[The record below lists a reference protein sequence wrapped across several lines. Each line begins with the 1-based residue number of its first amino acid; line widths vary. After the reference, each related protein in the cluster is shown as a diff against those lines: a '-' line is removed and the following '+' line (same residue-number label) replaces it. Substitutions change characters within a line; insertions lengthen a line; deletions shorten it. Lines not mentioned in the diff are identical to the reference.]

1 MALSGHLPD
10 LDSLALLLE
19 VARSGSIGAAARVQG
34 VSQQSA
40 SERLTTME
48 RQVGVPLL
56 SRGARGTTLT
66 ASGTLMV
73 EWAARMLQVAEE
85 VDASIAALRGA
96 RDRELRIVAS
106 MTVAEHL
113 LPRWLVALRQ
123 QQAHPG
129 TRDGATSVSL
139 RAANSAEVLRAVAA
153 GEADLGFVEGAE
165 RPAGLT
171 STEIGRDE
179 LVLVAAAS
187 DRLARRRTPLTP
199 AQVAGLAL
207 TSRERGSGTRE
218 VVEQALATHGL
229 SDRTTG
235 RRGHHLHRGPGD
247 RTSRRRTRFPQ
258 PPRGRGR
265 PPRRHARPRQDPRPH
280 RPPPAPRGLGR
291 WRRSAR
297 RPCPRPARPGGAH
310 AVIPPQA
317 RTARGATVGA
327 PTGRGDG
334 VVR

>member
-19 VARSGSIGAAARVQG
+19 VARSGSIGGAARVTG

-40 SERLTTME
+40 SERLTGME

-85 VDASIAALRGA
+85 IDASIAALRGE

-123 QQAHPG
+123 QQAQPVTH
-129 TRDGATSVSL
+129 RGATSVSL
-139 RAANSAEVLRAVAA
+139 RAANSTEVLRAVAA

-165 RPAGLT
+165 RPPGVS
-171 STEIGRDE
+171 STEIGRDD

-199 AQVAGLAL
+199 AQVAELAL

-218 VVEQALATHGL
+218 VVEQALAAHGL
-229 SDRTTG
+229 TTAPPA
-235 RRGHHLHRGPGD
+235 LEVT
-247 RTSRRRTRFPQ
+247 TSTAVRETVRAGGAPAFLS
-258 PPRGRGR
+258 
-265 PPRRHARPRQDPRPH
+265 RHAVEADLRAGTLVLVKTSDLTVSRLLRAVWVGGAD
-280 RPPPAPRGLGR
+280 PPAGPVRDLLAVV
-291 WRRSAR
+291 AR
-297 RPCPRPARPGGAH
+297 AS
-310 AVIPPQA
+310 
-317 RTARGATVGA
+317 
-327 PTGRGDG
+327 
-334 VVR
+334 